1 MLSFAAACPGCI
13 ARLALHSQRHP
24 AGRPARPGA
33 RPFQDDDGRLH
44 RRDPGT
50 VWQAVLLGVTATI
63 SHTLIVWGIGL
74 GGMYLWRGVAAE
86 ALEPYFQLA
95 SGAVIVLIAA
105 WMFWRTWREQHGG
118 AHGHSHDGDHEHLG
132 HMHGPEPHATGHR
145 HDSAFVGARWPPAR
159 RYSRS
164 AAWIGGRG
172 RSGCPP
178 TGARQRNPSA
188 IHEPECQQ
196 LADRVLWSYGR
207 PYPLPC
213 GRHRAAAVL
222 AAKGNHAGRR
232 AGAVFL
238 DRTGHHLGHRRR
250 SGGAWCASGESEC
263 SWISAAALRAPY
275 LQAC

>member
-1 MLSFAAACPGCI
+1 M
-13 ARLALHSQRHP
+13 
-24 AGRPARPGA
+24 
-33 RPFQDDDGRLH
+33 
-44 RRDPGT
+44 
-50 VWQAVLLGVTATI
+50 WQAVLLGVTATI

-145 HDSAFVGARWPPAR
+145 HDSAFVEP
-159 RYSRS
+159 
-164 AAWIGGRG
+164 GGR
-172 RSGCPP
+172 RHD
-178 TGARQRNPSA
+178 A
-188 IHEPECQQ
+188 IHEALHGLEGAGDQDAHQ
-196 LADRVLWSYGR
+196 LAHANAIRRRFTNRNVSNWQIAFFGLTGG
-207 PYPLPC
+207 LIPC
-213 GRHRAAAVL
+213 PAAVTVL
-222 AAKGNHAGRR
+222 LLCLQLKEITL
-232 AGAVFL
+232 GAVLVLCFSIGL
-238 DRTGHHLGHRRR
+238 AITLVTV
-250 SGGAWCASGESEC
+250 GAVAALWCASGESEC

>member
-145 HDSAFVGARWPPAR
+145 HDSAFVEP
-159 RYSRS
+159 
-164 AAWIGGRG
+164 GGR
-172 RSGCPP
+172 RHD
-178 TGARQRNPSA
+178 A
-188 IHEPECQQ
+188 IHEALHGLEGAGDQDAHQ
-196 LADRVLWSYGR
+196 LAHANAIRRRFTNRNVSNWQIAFLVLRAALS
-207 PYPLPC
+207 PPC

-275 LQAC
+275 LRFR